1 MLRNAGVYSIY
12 IYVYRELCVF
22 VVVVVVVNTSLFV
35 ILKET

>member
-1 MLRNAGVYSIY
+1 MRRFIAFIFMCIKNS
-12 IYVYRELCVF
+12 VF